1 MHTMGARHV
10 VDAAAAAAAAAV
22 AAAADDDDD
31 VLTPFYVCAPNG
43 ASHQPLPA
51 LWQTSAR
58 EAYERSDYYVQSL
71 AWRVYVCAVDIVHR

>member
-51 LWQTSAR
+51 LWQTIAR
-58 EAYERSDYYVQSL
+58 ARGL
-71 AWRVYVCAVDIVHR
+71 RTL